1 MAGSI
6 AASWS
11 KARERSQERT
21 DSKASESYESEIS
34 RGSYNSQT
42 PLLELERLLADFN
55 LEQTYRDSAL
65 LARTQTRGA
74 VDALFRDY
82 RESSLPQIFSGM
94 TGAGAFNDTSSQ
106 LMANDA
112 YGRTV
117 SSAAEL
123 ELGVANTFT
132 NQALSARQQMLEQF
146 TNLLAHNIQ
155 TQEKTSGFGSRT
167 GTETTHGK
175 RTGTNVSVS
184 GGYGTGGT
192 APNLTGMFGG
202 NSDIR
207 LKENI
212 VVVGEYESL
221 GVPMYEFQYIGKPE
235 VWRGVMAQDL
245 LGTVHE
251 HALSVDAEGMYRV
264 NYGAL
269 GISMELATGE

>member
-11 KARERSQERT
+11 KARERSQART
-21 DSKASESYESEIS
+21 DSKSSESFESDVI
-34 RGSYNSQT
+34 RGSYNSQA
-42 PLLELERLLADFN
+42 PLIELERLLADFN
-55 LEQTYRDSAL
+55 LEQTIRDSSL

-106 LMANDA
+106 LLANDA

-155 TQEKTSGFGSRT
+155 TREQTSGSGRRT
-167 GTETTHGK
+167 ATESTHGK
-175 RTGTNVSVS
+175 RTGTNVSIS
-184 GGYGTGGT
+184 GGYGTGET
-192 APNLTGMFGG
+192 APSLTGMF
-202 NSDIR
+202 SDIR

-245 LGTVHE
+245 VGTEHE
-251 HALSVDAEGMYRV
+251 HALSVDSEGMYRV
-264 NYGAL
+264 NYSAL
-269 GISMELATGE
+269 GISMDLVSGE

>member
-11 KARERSQERT
+11 KARERSWQRT
-21 DSKASESYESEIS
+21 DSKASESFESEVT

-42 PLLELERLLADFN
+42 PLLELERLLADFD

-74 VDALFRDY
+74 IDALFRDY

-106 LMANDA
+106 LLANDA
-112 YGRTV
+112 YGRAV

-155 TQEKTSGFGSRT
+155 TREETSGFGRRT
-167 GTETTHGK
+167 GTETTHG
-175 RTGTNVSVS
+175 RSTGTKVSVS
-184 GGYGTGGT
+184 GGYGAGGGGGGT
-192 APNLTGMFGG
+192 LTGLFGG
-202 NSDIR
+202 
-207 LKENI
+207 
-212 VVVGEYESL
+212 
-221 GVPMYEFQYIGKPE
+221 
-235 VWRGVMAQDL
+235 
-245 LGTVHE
+245 
-251 HALSVDAEGMYRV
+251 
-264 NYGAL
+264 
-269 GISMELATGE
+269 

>member
-11 KARERSQERT
+11 KARERSQART
-21 DSKASESYESEIS
+21 DSKASESFESEVT

-42 PLLELERLLADFN
+42 PLLELERLLADFD

-74 VDALFRDY
+74 IDALFRDY

-106 LMANDA
+106 LLANDA
-112 YGRTV
+112 YGRAV

-155 TQEKTSGFGSRT
+155 TREQTSGSGRRT
-167 GTETTHGK
+167 ATESTHGK
-175 RTGTNVSVS
+175 RTGTNVSIS
-184 GGYGTGGT
+184 GGYGTGET
-192 APNLTGMFGG
+192 APTLTGMF
-202 NSDIR
+202 SDIR

-264 NYGAL
+264 NYDAL
-269 GISMELATGE
+269 GISMELVTGE